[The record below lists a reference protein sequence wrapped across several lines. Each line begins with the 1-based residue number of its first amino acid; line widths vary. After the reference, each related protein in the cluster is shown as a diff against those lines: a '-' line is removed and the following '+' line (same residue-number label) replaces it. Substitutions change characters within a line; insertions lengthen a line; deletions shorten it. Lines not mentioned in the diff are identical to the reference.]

1 MTPVQIKVKWLLYF
15 LIVFS
20 ITSCDVKVN
29 DSDIFN
35 GEIKIID
42 DTVKSI
48 AELQPRE
55 IILDGI
61 TYGFPAIY
69 DSLMFFYVGSKTN
82 MHYTV
87 FNLKTGKH
95 IGDFCPRGQGPGEA
109 RIVSPIHQFYI
120 ENGELKTLLVAPH
133 NFKLII
139 WNISKT
145 LENNKTV
152 WDFIPYDWRK
162 DHVEFPHSYVSRLN
176 AEEFIGNVQTLC
188 MNPDEYCT
196 ISTVPFYERRTI
208 YSDTLIK
215 KYTIFNQSL
224 KHRDSDRL
232 FNSHDCLKPDGSKII
247 QFMICMWQINMID
260 IETGKVTGYRIK
272 GSSDFSYL
280 ANFSEPNENLPAY
293 FIRAASSDKYLY
305 ALYCNGIQE
314 KNMKYAKFVV
324 YVFDWD
330 GNLIKKIKLLKDGFY
345 TNFFVDETNNFLY
358 TINLTDEGETICRYD
373 LKSIG
378 L

>member
-1 MTPVQIKVKWLLYF
+1 VKRLLYF
-15 LIVFS
+15 LVVFG
-20 ITSCDVKVN
+20 IISCDVKVN

-35 GEIKIID
+35 GEIKVID

-48 AELQPRE
+48 AELQSYE

-61 TYGFPAIY
+61 TYGLPTIY

-109 RIVSPIHQFYI
+109 RAISSIHQFYK
-120 ENGELKTLLVAPH
+120 ENGELKTLLTAPY
-133 NFKLII
+133 NFKLVV

-162 DHVEFPHSYVSRLN
+162 CHAEPHNYVSRLN
-176 AEEFIGNVQTLC
+176 DKEFIGKVQSLC
-188 MNPDEYCT
+188 MNPDDYCT
-196 ISTVPFYERRTI
+196 ISTVPFYEKRDI
-208 YSDTLIK
+208 YSDTLK
-215 KYTIFNQSL
+215 RKYTVFNQSL
-224 KHRDSDRL
+224 RQRDSERL
-232 FNSHDCLKPDGSKII
+232 FGSHDCLKPDGTKII
-247 QFMICMWQINMID
+247 QFMVCMQQVNMINT
-260 IETGKVTGYRIK
+260 ETGKITGYRFK
-272 GSSDFSYL
+272 ESPDFSDL
-280 ANFSEPNENLPAY
+280 ANFSEPFENRPAY
-293 FIRAASSDKYLY
+293 FIRAASNDKYVY
-305 ALYCNGIQE
+305 ALHCNGIQE
-314 KNMKYAKFVV
+314 KNLKDAKFVV

-330 GNLIKKIKLLKDGFY
+330 CNLVKKVKLLKDGFF
-345 TNFFVDETNNFLY
+345 TGFFVDEVNNFLY
-358 TINLTDEGETICRYD
+358 TVNLHDEGETVCRYD